1 MITKKERKLEYIEKG
16 KDSFVDKRGK
26 IENYKLSEKVNLVAT
41 ISSKPN
47 TMRSNHYHPIQ
58 QQKCLLVNG
67 QYISVYKDLKNK
79 NSLKITQVVN
89 KGDLVITEPLVAH
102 SNGISKGFSFLEFS

>member
-1 MITKKERKLEYIEKG
+1 MITKKRKLEYIEKG
-16 KDSFVDKRGK
+16 KDSFVDKRKGK

-67 QYISVYKDLKNK
+67 QYISVYKDLKK
-79 NSLKITQVVN
+79 SLKDNTSR
-89 KGDLVITEPLVAH
+89 K
-102 SNGISKGFSFLEFS
+102 

>member
-41 ISSKPN
+41 ISKAKYN
-47 TMRSNHYHPIQ
+47 EI
-58 QQKCLLVNG
+58 K
-67 QYISVYKDLKNK
+67 
-79 NSLKITQVVN
+79 SLSS
-89 KGDLVITEPLVAH
+89 H
-102 SNGISKGFSFLEFS
+102 STTKMLISKWSIHKCV

>member
-16 KDSFVDKRGK
+16 KDTYVDKRGK
-26 IENYKLSEKVNLVAT
+26 IENYKLPEKVNLVAT

-67 QYISVYKDLKNK
+67 QYISVYKDYDYKK
-79 NSLKITQVVN
+79 RQKIR
-89 KGDLVITEPLVAH
+89 IH
-102 SNGISKGFSFLEFS
+102 